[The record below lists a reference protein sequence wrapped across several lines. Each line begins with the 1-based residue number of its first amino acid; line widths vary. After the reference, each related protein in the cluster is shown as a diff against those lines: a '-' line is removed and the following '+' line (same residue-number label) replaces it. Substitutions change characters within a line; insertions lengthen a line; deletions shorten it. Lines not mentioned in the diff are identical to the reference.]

1 MPVAAR
7 RSRLALCTRMSV
19 TGSYGWPGIDGT
31 FGLLGMNSNACAWR
45 PTTSTRFSALRMLMI
60 FRYSSVDA
68 VWPVIATSLSISLVF
83 GKYCFASRNA
93 VRIQS

>member
-1 MPVAAR
+1 
-7 RSRLALCTRMSV
+7 
-19 TGSYGWPGIDGT
+19 
-31 FGLLGMNSNACAWR
+31 
-45 PTTSTRFSALRMLMI
+45 MI